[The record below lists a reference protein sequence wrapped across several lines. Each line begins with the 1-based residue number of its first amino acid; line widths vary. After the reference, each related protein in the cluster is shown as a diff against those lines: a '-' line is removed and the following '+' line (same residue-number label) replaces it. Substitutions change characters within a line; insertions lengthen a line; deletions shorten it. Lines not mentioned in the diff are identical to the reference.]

1 MPAEAVRAFTP
12 DQPSRLMVIR
22 SVSDVKQAI
31 GMLNADLPVLVVIR
45 ADESDRRRVI
55 DLLAGWTLGSGG
67 ESDRIGPNAFL
78 LSRPGSA
85 PIHLERTGLASAV
98 EEAFASEGDKP
109 ITRTEEDVLVPR
121 AVNGSVT
128 ARRRI
133 IDAYAELATMYA
145 LRIRPKG
152 MSESAAVRVAQA
164 ELERLVTFPS
174 TGPILAN
181 LFGGI
186 NKLLL
191 D

>member
-1 MPAEAVRAFTP
+1 
-12 DQPSRLMVIR
+12 
-22 SVSDVKQAI
+22 
-31 GMLNADLPVLVVIR
+31 MLNADLPVLVVIR
-45 ADESDRRRVI
+45 ADEPERRRVI

-85 PIHLERTGLASAV
+85 PIHLGRTGLASAV
-98 EEAFASEGDKP
+98 EDAFASEGDTP
-109 ITRTEEDVLVPR
+109 ITRTEEEMLLPL
-121 AVNGSVT
+121 AVSGSVP

-145 LRIRPKG
+145 LRIRPES
-152 MSESAAVRVAQA
+152 MSESTAVRAAQA

-181 LFGGI
+181 LFEGI
-186 NKLLL
+186 SKLLRN
-191 D
+191 

>member
-1 MPAEAVRAFTP
+1 VPAEAVRAFSP
-12 DQPSRLMVIR
+12 DEPSRLIVIR
-22 SVSDVKQAI
+22 SFSDAKAAI
-31 GMLNADLPVLVVIR
+31 GMLNADLPLLVVIR
-45 ADESDRRRVI
+45 ADEPDRRRVI
-55 DLLAGWTLGSGG
+55 DLFAGWTLGSGG

-85 PIHLERTGLASAV
+85 PIHLGRTGLASAV
-98 EEAFASEGDKP
+98 EDAFASDGPRP
-109 ITRTEEDVLVPR
+109 ISRAEEKVLLPQ

-145 LRIRPKG
+145 LRIRSEHT
-152 MSESAAVRVAQA
+152 SESAAVGVAQM

-181 LFGGI
+181 LFEGI
-186 NKLLL
+186 NRLLL
-191 D
+191 N

>member
-1 MPAEAVRAFTP
+1 VPAEAVRAFSP
-12 DQPSRLMVIR
+12 DQPSRLMIIR
-22 SVSDVKQAI
+22 SVSDVKPTI
-31 GMLNADLPVLVVIR
+31 GMLNADLPLLVVIR
-45 ADESDRRRVI
+45 ADEPDRRRII

-85 PIHLERTGLASAV
+85 PIHLGRAGLASAV
-98 EEAFASEGDKP
+98 EDAFASEGDRP
-109 ITRTEEDVLVPR
+109 ITRTEEEVLLPR

-133 IDAYAELATMYA
+133 IDSYSELATMYA
-145 LRIRPKG
+145 LRIRPKSI
-152 MSESAAVRVAQA
+152 SESATVRMAQA

-181 LFGGI
+181 LFEGI

-191 D
+191 S